1 MTESAEGGFNMYAQ
15 LLLESIAKLSG
26 QTEELKKQYAALDKT
41 ISLLK
46 QSYEANLLADHQAF
60 HDLIAKVQRI
70 TEIVEEL
77 SCFEHTEKIKNFQER
92 ISILEQ
98 NITPSKWAAQIIADF
113 FQKTGWIYGALLMG
127 SIGYG
132 IYYVAVKILPH

>member
-1 MTESAEGGFNMYAQ
+1 MTDSPEGGFNMYAQ
-15 LLLESIAKLSG
+15 LLLESIDKLSG

-77 SCFEHTEKIKNFQER
+77 SCFEYSEKIKNFQER